1 MAGSDSSSNDGELS
15 NDNVVNSPI
24 SGIKSRFENFDRV
37 ATIDALIAA
46 PGKFKREFS
55 SMSSTSILTR
65 FPLMTVIGCLL
76 LTFFMGL
83 ESGMNDCRRGW
94 SSTEDTIDGD
104 QWYGAGCSTEPSL
117 NVNGDLEVYLPQDSP
132 ITGDIARVQQNW
144 TTNVMVIYVESESSN
159 VTDYA
164 ILKQMDEVERRLNV
178 HPEDNG
184 EEDNVIA
191 ILSISTVIKE
201 VNSSAVRVSKAFF
214 SGLATA
220 TGNEE
225 LSEDFNET
233 VDDNQDILGNYAIPD
248 NQNTIDRIVG
258 ELPENAQS
266 KLVNK
271 VDFDTNQNGTI
282 EEDEKAKF
290 WNRAVIIVFI
300 SQNLDKDGDGIDDYP
315 IGQLIANT
323 QNDINDLRDENNW
336 NESNLTMTLT
346 GPVPITNSV
355 TEYSFKLFWQIFPY
369 GIVAVALVLFLFH
382 CDIFQTGRVRPVQ
395 GIKVVIISGL
405 PTLCSVWIT
414 LGLIGWSDAEVTM
427 TVIIVGPIVLALG
440 VSYGLHITNRY
451 AESIGTPQEKMAEA
465 LQSTG
470 RAVFLSAVTTI
481 IGFLS
486 LVSTPMSPIKT
497 VGYGLSLGIVVVY
510 IMTMLMVPNLTML
523 LDLKKPSHPP
533 LGLFKTAVNGP
544 VNYAKIAL
552 SLFLVLMLVS
562 AMYNRTNVE
571 ENIELLEMAPD
582 DENCLEG
589 DPSCPFVDY
598 AAVRK
603 MKQYSYE
610 FDAGQA
616 GFILVE
622 GDIGATPSF
631 AVDADDP
638 FENLQGIDQLEA
650 DVNLVNKTTA
660 VSVVFLMKSI
670 SVSVNVSGNEFVDQ
684 IDDTPAPQPIKDV
697 ADLIFGREAAEDA
710 TFWEALQ
717 LLDAQD
723 DNGGKQAQNFL
734 LYVFYNSLTVETR
747 QLFISSDY
755 ERSLIYID
763 MPFMDVKSTEQAV
776 NEVNRFSAQDR
787 KGDITAY
794 DLSGVA
800 SVTIAVNEEIVG
812 AQWDSLG
819 AALLFTLLTL
829 GFVFRDGYYAFLTTL
844 PVVFTVAMQWMVMD
858 LQNVELSLV
867 TVMIGSI
874 LVGVGVDF
882 SIHIANRVRELGGD
896 LDAIRVAASSTGMS
910 LVEAACCT
918 LAGLGCALLIPIPAV
933 KPFIY
938 TIMILLVVAAISAL
952 LLLPA
957 IYALMVKLDYGL
969 TGGSTAMTRKI
980 GLQKVFSSQNKS
992 IDAELPGDEAW

>member
-1 MAGSDSSSNDGELS
+1 MSGNDEPSNSADISNSGNKDS
-15 NDNVVNSPI
+15 I
-24 SGIKSRFENFDRV
+24 SENLKNRFESFDRV
-37 ATIDALIAA
+37 ATIDAMIAA
-46 PGKFKREFS
+46 PGKLKRELS
-55 SMSSTSILTR
+55 SMSTTSILTR
-65 FPLMTVIGCLL
+65 FPLMTVIACLL
-76 LTFFMGL
+76 LTILIGL

-94 SSTEDTIDGD
+94 SSTEDSIEGN
-104 QWYGAGCSTEPSL
+104 QWYGATCSTEPSL
-117 NVNGDLEVYLPQDSP
+117 NVNGDLEVYLPENSP
-132 ITGDIARVQQNW
+132 ITSDIARIQDHW
-144 TTNVMVIYVESESSN
+144 TTNVMVIYVESESNN

-164 ILKQMDEVERRLNV
+164 ILKEMDEVERRLNV
-178 HPEDNG
+178 HPEDKG

-225 LSEDFNET
+225 LSEEFNET
-233 VDDNQDILGNYAIPD
+233 IDDNQDILGNYAIPE

-266 KLVNK
+266 KLVNG

-282 EEDEKAKF
+282 EEEEKAKF

-323 QNDINDLRDENNW
+323 QNDIDRLGENNSW
-336 NESNLTMTLT
+336 DELNLSMTLT

-369 GIVAVALVLFLFH
+369 GIIAVALVLFLFH
-382 CDIFQTGRVRPVQ
+382 CDVFQTGRIRPVQ

-451 AESIGTPQEKMAEA
+451 AESTGTPQEKMSEA

-486 LVSTPMSPIKT
+486 LVSTPMTPIKT

-510 IMTMLMVPNLTML
+510 FMTMLMVPNLTML

-533 LGLFKTAVNGP
+533 MGLFKTAVNGP

-552 SLFLVLMLVS
+552 SIFLVLMLVS

-571 ENIELLEMAPD
+571 ENIELLKMAPD
-582 DENCLEG
+582 DESCLEN
-589 DPSCPFVDY
+589 DPACPFEDY

-603 MKQYSYE
+603 MKQYSDE
-610 FDAGQA
+610 FNAGQA

-631 AVDADDP
+631 EVDAEDP

-670 SVSVNVSGNEFVDQ
+670 SVSVNVSGYDFLNQ
-684 IDDTPAPQPIKDV
+684 LPPGTPEPVKEV
-697 ADLIFGREAAEDA
+697 AELIFGREAAEDA

-723 DNGGKQAQNFL
+723 DNGGRQAQNFL

-747 QLFISSDY
+747 ELFISPDY
-755 ERSLIYID
+755 EKSLIYID
-763 MPFMDVKSTEQAV
+763 MPFMDVQSTEQAV

-800 SVTIAVNEEIVG
+800 SVTIAVNDEIVS
-812 AQWDSLG
+812 AQWGSLG

-858 LQNVELSLV
+858 LQDVELSLV

-896 LDAIRVAASSTGMS
+896 IDAIRIAASSTGMS

-918 LAGLGCALLIPIPAV
+918 LAGLACALLIPIPAI
-933 KPFIY
+933 KPFIF

-957 IYALMVKLDYGL
+957 IYSLMVQLDYGL

-980 GLQKVFSSQNKS
+980 GLNKS
-992 IDAELPGDEAW
+992 RKDGILDAELPGDDAW